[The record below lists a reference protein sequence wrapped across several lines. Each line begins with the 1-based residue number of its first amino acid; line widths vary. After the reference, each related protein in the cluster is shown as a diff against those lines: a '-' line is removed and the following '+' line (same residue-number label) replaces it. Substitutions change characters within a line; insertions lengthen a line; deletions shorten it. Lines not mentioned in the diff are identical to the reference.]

1 METNRNKINMMKMKN
16 KYKCKVLW
24 DTDRIE
30 IYAENTFSVGISYEY
45 GLISICLFFL
55 KIDIVLIK

>member
-1 METNRNKINMMKMKN
+1 MKN

-24 DTDRIE
+24 DTEHIF
-30 IYAENTFSVGISYEY
+30 IFVENTFSLGITYEY

-55 KIDIVLIK
+55 NIDLILRK